1 MKLLITGGTGII
13 GKEIINLSLIKG
25 FNINVLTR
33 DKSLISKREG
43 LKYFYWNPDT
53 KVINHECFEGIS
65 TVINLSGF
73 NIISYW
79 SKKNKLNI
87 LNSRVRSTE
96 FILSEINKRNINLKS
111 FISASG
117 IAAYKSSYSNV
128 YTENDGMSD
137 KNSFLNQVV
146 VKWELKVL
154 EYEKEM
160 PSTSF
165 SIMRIG
171 LVLHK
176 EGGIYKISNN
186 LGRFYLLS
194 PIGDGQQ
201 WQSWIHINDLAR
213 AFIVSSEESWE
224 GIYNLVSPN
233 PVTQKVMLESIAKNI
248 NRKIIFPNIPVKLVT
263 LFLGEVV
270 EILNSSHKVNPQML
284 RSKSFRYN
292 FSNLEQALTD
302 LGS

>member
-13 GKEIINLSLIKG
+13 GKEIINLSLIEG
-25 FNINVLTR
+25 FNVNVLTR
-33 DKSLISKREG
+33 DKSLRSKRAG
-43 LKYFYWNPDT
+43 LKYFYWNPDA
-53 KVINHECFEGIS
+53 KVINDECFEGVNA
-65 TVINLSGF
+65 VINLSGF

-117 IAAYKSSYSNV
+117 IAAYKSSYSNF
-128 YTENDGMSD
+128 YTENDSMSD

-146 VKWELKVL
+146 VKWESKVL
-154 EYEKEM
+154 EYKKEM

-171 LVLHK
+171 IVLYR

-194 PIGDGQQ
+194 PIGDGKQ

-213 AFIVSSEESWE
+213 AFIISSKESWE
-224 GIYNLVSPN
+224 GVYNLVSPN

-248 NRKIIFPNIPVKLVT
+248 NRKIIFPNIPVKLVS
-263 LFLGEVV
+263 LLLGEVIEV
-270 EILNSSHKVNPQML
+270 INSSHKVDAKML
-284 RSKSFRYN
+284 RLKGFRYN
-292 FSNLEQALTD
+292 FSNLEQALTN
-302 LGS
+302 LSS